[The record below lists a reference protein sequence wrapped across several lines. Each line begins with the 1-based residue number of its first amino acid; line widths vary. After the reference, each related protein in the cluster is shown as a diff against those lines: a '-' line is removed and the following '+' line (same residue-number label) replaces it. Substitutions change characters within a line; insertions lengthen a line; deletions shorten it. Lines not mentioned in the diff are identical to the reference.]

1 MLGGIPLLREPPRY
15 CLWQPTD
22 GDGQSFYY
30 VRDVPELLI
39 TGREREY
46 FTWYT
51 HIIRAWYSIA
61 RHPVGANDDPFRFIK
76 NEAYAPTGIDD
87 DAIDEYVSKFSQPGG
102 LRSMFNICKPPPCF
116 VSPVFESR
124 TWADTS
130 ISRSSD
136 GIKRQAEQGS
146 RQKGVGNARSRRR
159 QRGLHRQRGR
169 ETNGAGCAPGGVSG
183 TQVWSSAG
191 RGVLGAIGNRL
202 SKLPQRA
209 LRKVFAYA
217 RIIPHVD
224 FIKREM

>member
-159 QRGLHRQRGR
+159 QRGLHRQRVGKQM
-169 ETNGAGCAPGGVSG
+169 E
-183 TQVWSSAG
+183 QVARQVEYQELKFGHQLAEECSEQLAT
-191 RGVLGAIGNRL
+191 VYLNFL
-202 SKLPQRA
+202 NA
-209 LRKVFAYA
+209 L
-217 RIIPHVD
+217 
-224 FIKREM
+224 